1 MYKTGNPDVRPDK
14 RLIKCIYAGWQ
25 KRKIKLLDFVPDLI
39 INKPLFSKQHQ
50 LRCSVFG
57 PASMMSRKT
66 CASGISSYIA
76 CFEAPWPNFRNNGL
90 RFRLR
95 VLRLGFRWAGESMVH
110 DCFRLTGFRIPQT
123 QTQNACLDWSFLA
136 QARAT

>member
-14 RLIKCIYAGWQ
+14 RQIKCIHAGWQ

-39 INKPLFSKQHQ
+39 INKPLFSKQQQ

-95 VLRLGFRWAGESMVH
+95 VLRLGFRWAGRGMVH
-110 DCFRLTGFRIPQT
+110 DCFGLTGFRIPQT